1 MTLQPG
7 GKGIV
12 GYGGAS
18 PGGPAAGSTSPPD
31 PDRPAG
37 VLGG

>member
-1 MTLQPG
+1 MTLRPG
-7 GKGIV
+7 GMGIV
-12 GYGGAS
+12 GFGGTS
-18 PGGPAAGSTSPPD
+18 PGGPAPGSTSHPD